1 MSMTASALTRALPVK
16 LYRTPDRLTVAAP
29 MVGLHPRDITVEVT
43 ASGQLVLRG
52 PVRGITADVQL
63 FHRLEKRA
71 DASQSGEPVEET
83 RELLL
88 DEWSVGPYHRTLE
101 LPNPVDGML
110 ATATYGNGVLV
121 VTLPIAERTTAAQ
134 LSLDSIGIGRGERV
148 GSLGHPIQPSSTA
161 EHVQVAHHAL

>member
-1 MSMTASALTRALPVK
+1 MEASPFMHPVAVK

-29 MVGLHPRDITVEVT
+29 MLGLLPQDISVEVT
-43 ASGQLVLRG
+43 ARGQLVLRG

-63 FHRLEKRA
+63 FHRLDTQT
-71 DASQSGEPVEET
+71 DAAHPGEPVEET

-88 DEWSVGPYHRTLE
+88 DEWSVGPYHRTLD
-101 LPNPVDGML
+101 LPNPVNGTL

-134 LSLDSIGIGRGERV
+134 LSLDPIGIGRGERV
-148 GSLGHPIQPSSTA
+148 GSIGHPIQPSSTA
-161 EHVQVAHHAL
+161 EHARVAHHAL